1 MSFKALSAEI
11 IKDLGGADN
20 IRSVSHCATRLRFQ
34 IKDPAQVQEKA
45 LENIDGVIALVKA
58 GGQHQVV
65 IGNEVPNVYAEIV
78 AQPGMASKDVKGK
91 GAVQEEGPVEKKN
104 IFNAFV
110 DLISSIFSPIL
121 WPLAGIALL
130 KAVLSM
136 GNTLGWFSTES
147 TNYIVMNAA
156 ADGLFFFLPL
166 FLAITAARKFK
177 VNEFI
182 AMATVA
188 PLVYPSIIAL
198 TEVEEPLKL
207 FGIPLVTMDYSSS
220 VIPAIVTVWVAG
232 YLQRF
237 FEKVLPAALR
247 NFMTPVLVVVIMV
260 PLVLLTIGPATM
272 LLANGISAAV
282 MWIFDF
288 APWLAG
294 GLMGAFWQVLVIF
307 GLHWGFVPVFLNDI
321 SNIGTSQIMA
331 PLQAAVL
338 AQAAAVLA
346 VAIRTQ
352 VDKRR
357 KLAGPA
363 AVSGLLA
370 GVTEP
375 AIYGVNLP
383 LKVPFYSGIAGGA
396 VGGIIIG
403 LSDTAFNSFVFPSI
417 LAFPAALGT
426 GNFSLFVIGT
436 VVAMIIGFIG
446 TWILLPKVER
456 DEAAASEVAA
466 TPEFSVPSGT
476 LISPAPGQV
485 IPVAEIEDKV
495 FASGNMGET
504 FAVEPTDGRILAPI
518 AGKIIA
524 APKSGHAYGIK
535 GDNGME
541 VLVHVGIDTVQL
553 DGKGFTPQVTVGET
567 VTLGQPLVDVDL
579 AAITEAGYKTTTIVI
594 VTNSKKLAGL
604 HRLGVGTEVVAGEPA
619 LTLEA

>member
-1 MSFKALSAEI
+1 M
-11 IKDLGGADN
+11 
-20 IRSVSHCATRLRFQ
+20 
-34 IKDPAQVQEKA
+34 QEKA